1 MIFSFAFARAA
12 ALATVGLALGIA
24 ASMAASVAQT
34 PIPFATSIQVQPSAP
49 AVITR
54 CSVSRQFGYAAGDIE
69 ATVNILNRTTHG
81 LLSYGIQYRYFDRD
95 RALMGQANQIVT
107 LNEVLTP
114 GDTGSYDEWPAFQ
127 FSEPIIAL
135 VAVTCRLTHATFT
148 GKFAWSYGQRWAGGP
163 LTPISTPV
171 PGGNLP

>member
-12 ALATVGLALGIA
+12 ALATVGLTLGLA
-24 ASMAASVAQT
+24 ATITGSVAQT
-34 PIPFATSIQVQPSAP
+34 PIATSIQAQPSAP

-54 CSVSRQFGYAAGDIE
+54 CLAALHPSGDSGWLE
-69 ATVNILNRTTHG
+69 STVNVLNRTRHG
-81 LLSYGIQYRYFDRD
+81 LLSYEVQYRYFDQD
-95 RALMGQANQIVT
+95 RALMGQYEQVVT

-114 GDTGSYDEWPAFQ
+114 GDTGSQDAQGLSFQ
-127 FSEPIIAL
+127 SSEPIMAL
-135 VAVTCRLTHATFT
+135 AAVTCRLTHATFT

-171 PGGNLP
+171 PGGNVP